1 MTPAGPGGDGER
13 WRRLL
18 WVVSLLLVLAG
29 GLWLLVQKGAE
40 WGIGAAP

>member
-1 MTPAGPGGDGER
+1 MDQDA

-18 WVVSLLLVLAG
+18 WVVSLLLVL
-29 GLWLLVQKGAE
+29 GLCFFVLIRRGAE